1 MKVLQVHAR
10 YRHEAGEDAVVDAEG
25 ALLRSAG
32 HEVVPFHTESPSSLP
47 AAATSLLTSSWN
59 VAAARR
65 VDEAVRQHRPDVAH
79 VHNTW
84 FALSGSVLE
93 HIDRAGVPVVM
104 TLHNYRLGCIS
115 RDLFRDGAP
124 CTRCLGRSPA
134 PGVRHRCYKG
144 SYAAS
149 AVAAVE
155 LVVHRTR
162 RTMQRNV
169 DRFVAPSEFAADL
182 LVRAGVDASSITVK
196 PHFTHDPGPRLGPPS
211 ASAEVLYVGR
221 LAPGKGVEELLSAW
235 QRSPR
240 PGLRLVLVGDGPL
253 RAALEEQV
261 PAGVELSG
269 WLPRDDVLARMRSA
283 RALVFPS
290 TWYEPFG
297 MVLIE
302 ALAAGLPVVGF
313 GAGAARQIVRPEPPE
328 LLVPVGDADA
338 LAKALDRLHE
348 DPFVDE
354 VGHRSRA
361 RFEAAFTPE
370 QNLPALESIYRS
382 VT

>member
-1 MKVLQVHAR
+1 MKVLQLHAR

-32 HEVVPFHTESPSSLP
+32 HEVVPFHAPPPASAP
-47 AAATSLLTSSWN
+47 AAAASLLASPWN

-65 VDEAVRQHRPDVAH
+65 VDDAVRRHRPDVAH

-84 FALSGSVLE
+84 FTLSSAVLD
-93 HIDRAGVPVVM
+93 HLDGAGVPVVM

-124 CTRCLGRSPA
+124 CTSCLGRSPA
-134 PGVRHRCYKG
+134 AGVRHRCYKG

-149 AVAAVE
+149 AVAALE
-155 LVVHRTR
+155 LVVHRAK
-162 RTMQRNV
+162 RTLPRSV
-169 DRFVAPSEFAADL
+169 DRFVAPSDFAADL
-182 LVRAGVDASSITVK
+182 LVRAGVDRARIAVK
-196 PHFTHDPGPRLGPPS
+196 PHFTFDPGPRPRPPA
-211 ASAEVLYVGR
+211 ASADVLYVGR
-221 LAPGKGVEELLSAW
+221 LAPGKGIEELLSAW

-253 RAALEEQV
+253 RAALEERV
-261 PAGVELSG
+261 PSGVELRG
-269 WLPRDDVLARMRSA
+269 WLPRDEVLARMRAA

-302 ALAAGLPVVGF
+302 ALAAGLPVAGF
-313 GAGAARQIVRPEPPE
+313 GAGAARQIVEPEPPE
-328 LLVPVGDADA
+328 LLAPVGDADG

-354 VGHRSRA
+354 VGRRSRA

-370 QNLPALESIYRS
+370 RNLPALESIYQS

>member
-1 MKVLQVHAR
+1 MKVLQLHAR

-25 ALLRSAG
+25 ALLRSGG
-32 HEVVPFHTESPSSLP
+32 HEVVPVHAPPPTSLP
-47 AAATSLLTSSWN
+47 AAARSLLASSWN

-84 FALSGSVLE
+84 FALSGSVLQHLE
-93 HIDRAGVPVVM
+93 RAGVPVVM

-124 CTRCLGRSPA
+124 CTSCLGRSPA
-134 PGVRHRCYKG
+134 PGVVHRCYKG

-155 LVVHRTR
+155 LVVHRAR
-162 RTMQRNV
+162 RTMPRSVN
-169 DRFVAPSEFAADL
+169 RFIAPSDFAADL
-182 LVRAGVDASSITVK
+182 LVRAGVDVSRIAVK

-235 QRSPR
+235 RRHPCR
-240 PGLRLVLVGDGPL
+240 GLRLVLVGDGPL
-253 RAALEEQV
+253 RTMLEEQV
-261 PAGVELSG
+261 TEDVELTG
-269 WLPRDDVLARMRSA
+269 WLPRDEVLARMRSA

-302 ALAAGLPVVGF
+302 ALAAGLPVTGF
-313 GAGAARQIVRPEPPE
+313 GAGAARQIVRPDPPE
-328 LLVPVGDADA
+328 LLVPVGDAEA
-338 LAKALDRLHE
+338 LAEALDRLQE
-348 DPFVDE
+348 DTFVDE
-354 VGHRSRA
+354 VGRRSRA

-370 QNLPALESIYRS
+370 RNLPALESIYQS